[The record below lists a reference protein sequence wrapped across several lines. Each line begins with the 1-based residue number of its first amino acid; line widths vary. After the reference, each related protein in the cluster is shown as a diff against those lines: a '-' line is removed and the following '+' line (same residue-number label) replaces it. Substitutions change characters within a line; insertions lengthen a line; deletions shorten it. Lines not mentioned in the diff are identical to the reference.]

1 MHQAKASK
9 QDWRVCFSRGMNQDH
24 RLSSFDYTLPATA
37 IAQTPAEPRHSA
49 RLLSVG
55 PGAGWR
61 DATMAQWPD
70 LLRPG
75 DLLILNDTRVLKA
88 RLKARRASGGLVEL
102 LVLEPYRN
110 TTWLG
115 LVKPGQ
121 RVRPGEWLQIQPPP
135 GQPPAT
141 VQVLGRHGDGGVRLL
156 QFAAPE
162 PEAMEQF
169 LNIYGEL
176 PLPPYIRSGCH
187 DEQRYQTTYARRP
200 GAVAAPTAGL
210 HLSRELRQRLDA
222 AGVASAAV
230 TLHVGLGTFQP
241 LQTEDLSQVQP
252 HSERVEISPATVRAV
267 QRTKAQGG
275 RVLAVGTTS
284 CRALEGVAALHGGQL
299 RPYSGSVELCIR
311 PGFRFQV
318 MDGLLT
324 NFHLPRSSLLLLV
337 SALIGRQRLLRLYQ
351 EALASGYRFYS
362 FGDAMW
368 IPPEA
373 VLSSARGQGLSLPP

>member
-1 MHQAKASK
+1 MHQDS
-9 QDWRVCFSRGMNQDH
+9 
-24 RLSSFDYTLPATA
+24 RLSSYDYTLPEEAV
-37 IAQTPAEPRHSA
+37 AQAPASPRHSA
-49 RLLSVG
+49 RLLCVE
-55 PGAGWR
+55 PGAGWK
-61 DATMAQWPD
+61 DTTMAGWPA

-88 RLKARRASGGLVEL
+88 RLTARRASGGLVEL
-102 LVLEPYRN
+102 LVLEPYRDI
-110 TTWLG
+110 TWLG

-121 RVRPGEWLQIQPPP
+121 RVRPGEWLAIQPPP
-135 GQPPAT
+135 GQPSAA
-141 VQVLGRHGDGGVRLL
+141 VQVLGSHGAGGARLL
-156 QFAAPE
+156 RFAAPE
-162 PEAMEQF
+162 LEALDLEAMEQF
-169 LNIYGEL
+169 LNTYGNL
-176 PLPPYIRSGCH
+176 PLPPYIRAACP
-187 DEQRYQTTYARRP
+187 DEQRYQTTYASRP

-210 HLSRELRQRLDA
+210 HLSRELRQQLEA
-222 AGVASAAV
+222 AGVASATV

-241 LQTEDLSQVQP
+241 LRGEDLSQVQL
-252 HSERVEISPATVRAV
+252 HSERVEIGPATVSAV
-267 QRTKAQGG
+267 QRTQAQGG

-284 CRALEGVAALHGGQL
+284 CRALEGVAALHGGRLQ
-299 RPYSGSVELCIR
+299 PYSGTVGLCIR

-351 EALASGYRFYS
+351 EALGRGYRFYS

-373 VLSSARGQGLSLPP
+373 VLDSARAPGFSPPP

>member
-1 MHQAKASK
+1 
-9 QDWRVCFSRGMNQDH
+9 MNQDNH
-24 RLSSFDYTLPATA
+24 LSSYDYTLPEEA
-37 IAQTPAEPRHSA
+37 IAQAPAEPRHSA
-49 RLLSVG
+49 RLLCVE

-61 DATMAQWPD
+61 DVTMAQWPA
-70 LLRPG
+70 LLQPG

-102 LVLEPYRN
+102 LVLEPHHGN
-110 TTWLG
+110 TWLG

-121 RVRPGEWLQIQPPP
+121 RVHPGEWLQIQAPP
-135 GQPPAT
+135 GQPSAA
-141 VQVLGRHGDGGVRLL
+141 VQVLDRHGDGGPRLL
-156 QFAAPE
+156 RFANPE
-162 PEAMEQF
+162 PEAMDQF

-176 PLPPYIRSGCH
+176 PLPPYIRAVCR
-187 DEQRYQTTYARRP
+187 DEQRYQTTYARHP

-210 HLSRELRQRLDA
+210 HLSRELRRQLAA
-222 AGVASAAV
+222 AGVASAAI

-241 LQTEDLSQVQP
+241 LRTEDLSQVQL
-252 HSERVEISPATVRAV
+252 HSERVEISPATARVV
-267 QRTKAQGG
+267 QRTRDRGG

-299 RPYSGSVELCIR
+299 QPYRGAVDLCIR

-318 MDGLLT
+318 VDGLLT

-337 SALIGRQRLLRLYQ
+337 SALIGRQRLLTLYQ
-351 EALASGYRFYS
+351 EALAHGYRFYS

-373 VLSSARGQGLSLPP
+373 VLGSP

>member
-1 MHQAKASK
+1 
-9 QDWRVCFSRGMNQDH
+9 MNQDNH
-24 RLSSFDYTLPATA
+24 LSNYDYALPEEA
-37 IAQTPAEPRHSA
+37 IAQAPAEPRHSA
-49 RLLSVG
+49 RLLCVE
-55 PGAGWR
+55 PDAGWK
-61 DATMAQWPD
+61 DATMAQWPA
-70 LLRPG
+70 LLRAG

-102 LVLEPYRN
+102 LVLEPHRDD
-110 TTWLG
+110 TWLG

-135 GQPPAT
+135 GQLPVA
-141 VQVLGRHGDGGVRLL
+141 VQVLGRHGDGGARLL
-156 QFAAPE
+156 RFATPE
-162 PEAMEQF
+162 LEAMEQF
-169 LNIYGEL
+169 LNTYGEL
-176 PLPPYIRSGCH
+176 PLPPYIHAACQ

-210 HLSRELRQRLDA
+210 HLSRELLQRLNV
-222 AGVASAAV
+222 AGVASATV

-241 LQTEDLSQVQP
+241 LQTEDLGQVRL
-252 HSERVEISPATVRAV
+252 HGERVEISPATVSAV
-267 QRTKAQGG
+267 QRTQAQGG

-299 RPYSGSVELCIR
+299 QPYSGTVELCIR

-337 SALIGRQRLLRLYQ
+337 SALIGRQRLLTLYQ
-351 EALASGYRFYS
+351 EALTRDYRFYS

-373 VLSSARGQGLSLPP
+373 VLGSARPQGFSPPP

>member
-1 MHQAKASK
+1 
-9 QDWRVCFSRGMNQDH
+9 MNQDDH
-24 RLSSFDYTLPATA
+24 LSSYDYTLPEEA
-37 IAQTPAEPRHSA
+37 IAQAPVEPRHSA
-49 RLLSVG
+49 RLLCVE
-55 PGAGWR
+55 PGAGWQ
-61 DATMAQWPD
+61 DTTMAQWPT

-102 LVLEPYRN
+102 LLLEPQRN
-110 TTWLG
+110 GTWVG
-115 LVKPGQ
+115 LVKPSQ

-135 GQPPAT
+135 GQPSVA
-141 VQVLGRHGDGGVRLL
+141 VQVLERHGDSGARLL
-156 QFAAPE
+156 RFAAPAPE
-162 PEAMEQF
+162 LEAMEQF
-169 LNIYGEL
+169 LNTYGEM
-176 PLPPYIRSGCH
+176 PLPPYIRSGGG
-187 DEQRYQTTYARRP
+187 DEQRYQTTYASRP

-210 HLSRELRQRLDA
+210 HLSKELLEHLEA
-222 AGVASAAV
+222 AGVARATI

-241 LQTEDLSQVQP
+241 LKTEDLSQVQL
-252 HSERVEISPATVRAV
+252 HSEQVEISPATVQAV
-267 QRTKAQGG
+267 ERTKAQGG

-299 RPYSGSVELCIR
+299 QPYCGSVELCIR

-337 SALIGRQRLLRLYQ
+337 SALIGRQRLLTLYQ
-351 EALASGYRFYS
+351 EALAQGYRFYS

-373 VLSSARGQGLSLPP
+373 VLSSAMPKRGG

>member
-1 MHQAKASK
+1 
-9 QDWRVCFSRGMNQDH
+9 MNQDN
-24 RLSSFDYTLPATA
+24 RLSSYDYTLPEGA
-37 IAQTPAEPRHSA
+37 IAQAPAEPRHSA
-49 RLLSVG
+49 RLLCVE
-55 PGAGWR
+55 PGAGWK
-61 DATMAQWPD
+61 DTTMARWPA

-102 LVLEPYRN
+102 LVLEPHRN
-110 TTWLG
+110 NTWLS

-121 RVRPGEWLQIQPPP
+121 RVRVGEWLQIQPPP
-135 GQPPAT
+135 GQPPAA
-141 VQVLGRHGDGGVRLL
+141 VQVLERHGDGGARLL
-156 QFAAPE
+156 RFANPE

-169 LNIYGEL
+169 LNAYGQL
-176 PLPPYIRSGCH
+176 PLPPYIRAGCQ
-187 DEQRYQTTYARRP
+187 DEQRYQTTYASRP

-210 HLSRELRQRLDA
+210 HLSRELRQQLEA
-222 AGVASAAV
+222 AGVASAAI

-241 LQTEDLSQVQP
+241 LQTEDLSQVQL
-252 HSERVEISPATVRAV
+252 HSERVEISPATVSAV
-267 QRTKAQGG
+267 QRTQAQGG

-284 CRALEGVAALHGGQL
+284 CRALEGVAALHGGRLQ
-299 RPYSGSVELCIR
+299 PYSGRVELCIR

-337 SALIGRQRLLRLYQ
+337 SALLGRQRLLRLYQ
-351 EALASGYRFYS
+351 EALAHGYRFYS

-373 VLSSARGQGLSLPP
+373 VLSPARAPGFSPPP

>member
-1 MHQAKASK
+1 
-9 QDWRVCFSRGMNQDH
+9 MNQDD
-24 RLSSFDYTLPATA
+24 RLSSYHYTLPEEA
-37 IAQTPAEPRHSA
+37 IAQAPVEPRHSA
-49 RLLSVG
+49 RLLCVE
-55 PGAGWR
+55 PGTGWQ
-61 DATMAQWPD
+61 ATTMARWPA

-102 LVLEPYRN
+102 LVLEPHRDN
-110 TTWLG
+110 TWLA
-115 LVKPGQ
+115 LVRPGQ
-121 RVRPGEWLQIQPPP
+121 RVRAGEWLRIQPPP
-135 GQPPAT
+135 GQPPVA
-141 VQVLGRHGDGGVRLL
+141 VQVLGRHGNGGARLL
-156 QFAAPE
+156 RFATPE
-162 PEAMEQF
+162 LEAMEQF

-176 PLPPYIRSGCH
+176 PLPPYIRSGCQ

-210 HLSRELRQRLDA
+210 HLSRELRRQLEAD
-222 AGVASAAV
+222 GVASATV

-241 LQTEDLSQVQP
+241 LQTEDLSQVQL
-252 HSERVEISPATVRAV
+252 HSERVEISPATVSAV
-267 QRTKAQGG
+267 QQTKAQGG

-284 CRALEGVAALHGGQL
+284 CRALEGVAALQGGRLQ
-299 RPYSGSVELCIR
+299 PYSGAVELCIR

-337 SALIGRQRLLRLYQ
+337 SALIGRQRLLKLYQ
-351 EALASGYRFYS
+351 QALAQGYRFYS

-373 VLSSARGQGLSLPP
+373 VLSSARPQGGTS

>member
-1 MHQAKASK
+1 
-9 QDWRVCFSRGMNQDH
+9 MNQDNH
-24 RLSSFDYTLPATA
+24 LSSYDYTLPEAA
-37 IAQTPAEPRHSA
+37 IAQAPAEPRHSA
-49 RLLSVG
+49 RLLCVA

-61 DATMAQWPD
+61 DTTMAQWPA

-102 LVLEPYRN
+102 LVLEPHRN
-110 TTWLG
+110 GTWLG

-135 GQPPAT
+135 GQPPVA
-141 VQVLGRHGDGGVRLL
+141 VQVLDRHGDGGARLL
-156 QFAAPE
+156 RFATWE
-162 PEAMEQF
+162 LEAMEQF
-169 LNIYGEL
+169 LNTYGEL
-176 PLPPYIRSGCH
+176 PLPPYIRSGCQ
-187 DEQRYQTTYARRP
+187 DEQRYQTTYARHP

-210 HLSRELRQRLDA
+210 HLSRELRRQLEA
-222 AGVASAAV
+222 AGVASAYV

-241 LQTEDLSQVQP
+241 LQTEDLSRVQL
-252 HSERVEISPATVRAV
+252 HSERVEISSATVRAV
-267 QRTKAQGG
+267 ERTKMQGG

-299 RPYSGSVELCIR
+299 QPYSGTVELCIR
-311 PGFRFQV
+311 PGFCFQV

-337 SALIGRQRLLRLYQ
+337 SALIGRQRLLTLYQ
-351 EALASGYRFYS
+351 EALTHGYRFYS

-373 VLSSARGQGLSLPP
+373 VLSSARP

>member
-9 QDWRVCFSRGMNQDH
+9 QDRDRYCSRRMNQDNQ
-24 RLSSFDYTLPATA
+24 LSSYDYTLPKEA
-37 IAQTPAEPRHSA
+37 IAQVPAEPRHSA
-49 RLLSVG
+49 RLLCVE
-55 PGAGWR
+55 PGGGWQ
-61 DATMAQWPD
+61 DTTMAQWPA

-88 RLKARRASGGLVEL
+88 RMKARRATGGLVEL
-102 LVLEPYRN
+102 LVLEPHRDN
-110 TTWLG
+110 TWLG
-115 LVKPGQ
+115 LVKPSQ

-135 GQPPAT
+135 GQPPAA
-141 VQVLGRHGDGGVRLL
+141 VQVLGRHGACGARLL
-156 QFAAPE
+156 GFATPGMD
-162 PEAMEQF
+162 AMEQF
-169 LNIYGEL
+169 LNTYGEL
-176 PLPPYIRSGCH
+176 PLPPYIRSSCK

-210 HLSRELRQRLDA
+210 HLSRELRKQLDA
-222 AGVASAAV
+222 AGVVSATV

-241 LQTEDLSQVQP
+241 LQTEDLSQVQL
-252 HSERVEISPATVRAV
+252 HSERVEISPATVSAV

-299 RPYSGSVELCIR
+299 QPYSGGVELCVR

-337 SALIGRQRLLRLYQ
+337 SALIGRQRLLTLYQ
-351 EALASGYRFYS
+351 QALAQGYRFYS

-373 VLSSARGQGLSLPP
+373 VLSPPP

>member
-1 MHQAKASK
+1 
-9 QDWRVCFSRGMNQDH
+9 MNQDDH
-24 RLSSFDYTLPATA
+24 LSSYDYTLPEEA
-37 IAQTPAEPRHSA
+37 IAQVPAEPRHSA
-49 RLLSVG
+49 RLLCVE
-55 PGAGWR
+55 PGAGWQ
-61 DATMAQWPD
+61 DTTMARWPA

-102 LVLEPYRN
+102 LVLEPHHSN
-110 TTWLG
+110 TWLG

-135 GQPPAT
+135 EQPPVA
-141 VQVLGRHGDGGVRLL
+141 VQVLGRHGYGGVRLL
-156 QFAAPE
+156 RFANPE
-162 PEAMEQF
+162 LEAMEQF
-169 LNIYGEL
+169 LNTYGEL
-176 PLPPYIRSGCH
+176 PLPPYIHSGCQ
-187 DEQRYQTTYARRP
+187 DEERYQTTYACRP

-210 HLSRELRQRLDA
+210 HLSQELRRRLDA
-222 AGVASAAV
+222 AGVASATV

-241 LQTEDLSQVQP
+241 LQTEDLSQVQL
-252 HSERVEISPATVRAV
+252 HSERVEISPATVSAV
-267 QRTKAQGG
+267 QRTRSQGG

-284 CRALEGVAALHGGQL
+284 CRALEGVAALHGGELQ
-299 RPYSGSVELCIR
+299 PYSGTVELCIR
-311 PGFRFQV
+311 PGFHFQV

-337 SALIGRQRLLRLYQ
+337 SALIGRHRLLTLYR
-351 EALASGYRFYS
+351 EALAHGYRFYS

-373 VLSSARGQGLSLPP
+373 VLSPPP

>member
-1 MHQAKASK
+1 
-9 QDWRVCFSRGMNQDH
+9 MNQDNH
-24 RLSSFDYTLPATA
+24 LSSYDYTLPEEA
-37 IAQTPAEPRHSA
+37 IAQAPAEPRHSA
-49 RLLSVG
+49 RLLCVE

-61 DATMAQWPD
+61 DVTMAQWPA
-70 LLRPG
+70 LLQPG

-88 RLKARRASGGLVEL
+88 RLKARRASGGLVDL
-102 LVLEPYRN
+102 LVLEPHHGN
-110 TTWLG
+110 TWLG

-121 RVRPGEWLQIQPPP
+121 RVRPGEWLQIQALP
-135 GQPPAT
+135 GQPSAA
-141 VQVLGRHGDGGVRLL
+141 VQVLDQHGDGGPRLL
-156 QFAAPE
+156 RFANPE
-162 PEAMEQF
+162 PEAMDQF

-176 PLPPYIRSGCH
+176 PLPPYIRAVCR
-187 DEQRYQTTYARRP
+187 DEQRYQTTYARHP

-210 HLSRELRQRLDA
+210 HLSKELRRQLAA
-222 AGVASAAV
+222 AGVASAAI

-241 LQTEDLSQVQP
+241 LRTEDLSQVQL
-252 HSERVEISPATVRAV
+252 HSERVEISPATVRVV
-267 QRTKAQGG
+267 QRTRARGG

-299 RPYSGSVELCIR
+299 QPYRGAVDLCIR

-337 SALIGRQRLLRLYQ
+337 SALIGRRRLLTLYQ
-351 EALASGYRFYS
+351 EALAHGYRFYS

-373 VLSSARGQGLSLPP
+373 VLGSP

>member
-1 MHQAKASK
+1 MHQAKAPK
-9 QDWRVCFSRGMNQDH
+9 QDGEACACRGMNQDNH
-24 RLSSFDYTLPATA
+24 LSNYDYTLPEAA
-37 IAQTPAEPRHSA
+37 IAQAPVEPRHSA
-49 RLLSVG
+49 RLLCVE
-55 PGAGWR
+55 PGTGWR
-61 DATMAQWPD
+61 DTTMAHWPA

-102 LVLEPYRN
+102 LVLEPHRN
-110 TTWLG
+110 DTWLG

-135 GQPPAT
+135 GRPPVA
-141 VQVLGRHGDGGVRLL
+141 VQVLGRHGDGGVRFLR
-156 QFAAPE
+156 FATPE

-176 PLPPYIRSGCH
+176 PLPPYIRSGCRN
-187 DEQRYQTTYARRP
+187 EQRYQTTYACRP

-210 HLSRELRQRLDA
+210 HLSEELMGRLAA
-222 AGVASAAV
+222 AGVASATL

-241 LQTEDLSQVQP
+241 LQTEDLSQVQL

-267 QRTKAQGG
+267 ESTKARGG

-284 CRALEGVAALHGGQL
+284 CRALEGVAALHGGRLQ
-299 RPYSGSVELCIR
+299 PYRSSVELCIR

-337 SALIGRQRLLRLYQ
+337 SALIGRQRLLTLYR
-351 EALASGYRFYS
+351 EALAQGYRFYS

-373 VLSSARGQGLSLPP
+373 VLSSPP